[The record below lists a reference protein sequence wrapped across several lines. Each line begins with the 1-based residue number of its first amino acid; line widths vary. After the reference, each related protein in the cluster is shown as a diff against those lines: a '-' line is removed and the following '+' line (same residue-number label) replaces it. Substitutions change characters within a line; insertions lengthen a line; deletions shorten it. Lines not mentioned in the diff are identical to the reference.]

1 MVTQTPEPPPYGTP
15 AGETPPQN
23 APVPQMPQSVQYAAA
38 TGQKAGRTADVAL
51 SWILYAVHICAT
63 LVVGL
68 ISLFAIFLTDSCGS
82 STVDASVC
90 DFDYF
95 GGVLLGFWITLVA
108 LAVAVPVMIIVAT
121 VRKTPVW
128 PWSVGGFGLLVLA
141 SIIFF
146 VLVSS

>member
-1 MVTQTPEPPPYGTP
+1 M
-15 AGETPPQN
+15 
-23 APVPQMPQSVQYAAA
+23 QYAAA
-38 TGQKAGRTADVAL
+38 TGQKAGRTADVVL
-51 SWILYAVHICAT
+51 SWILYAVHVCAT
-63 LVVGL
+63 LTVGL

-82 STVDASVC
+82 AVVDPDVC

-95 GGVLLGFWITLVA
+95 GGVLLGFWIALVV

-121 VRKTPVW
+121 VRKTSVW

-146 VLVSS
+146 ALVT